1 MEDKNQPLTWEG
13 LASIIG
19 DDAMLR
25 IKAKSELRAGIDD
38 AKSYYDKL
46 LAIKNYYINQEHN
59 ILQTFKKSK
68 MLWAAS
74 YPIDWSTLFTP
85 IEYMA
90 WATIKSKGRIVLYP
104 QYPIL
109 NFHVDFANPGI
120 KLALEVDGQ
129 LYHDPKK
136 DLIRDNQIRA
146 AGWTI
151 YRITGKEMVNTKFKD
166 WQSFYDEDIDDDDVK
181 ISYIHDWLMNSGD
194 GIIEAI
200 KTIHFMDNHSHFYET
215 NVGERF
221 ITYCR
226 KTLDHHQLFE

>member
-19 DDAMLR
+19 EDAMLR
-25 IKAKSELRAGIDD
+25 IKAKSELQTGVDD
-38 AKSYYDKL
+38 AKSYYEKL
-46 LAIKNYYINQEHN
+46 LATKKYYISQEQN
-59 ILQTFKKSK
+59 ILETFKKSK
-68 MLWAAS
+68 VFWAAS

-90 WATIKSKGRIVLYP
+90 WATIRSKGRIVLYP

-109 NFHVDFANPGI
+109 KYHVDFANPGL

-136 DLIRDNQIRA
+136 DLVRDNQIRA

-166 WQSFYDEDIDDDDVK
+166 
-181 ISYIHDWLMNSGD
+181 
-194 GIIEAI
+194 
-200 KTIHFMDNHSHFYET
+200 
-215 NVGERF
+215 
-221 ITYCR
+221 
-226 KTLDHHQLFE
+226 